1 MCIEKS
7 SSIQVQIIK
16 MNLIAYIIDLVGI
29 KKNLTVLSC
38 EALKICVCAFRVDS
52 GEIKISVTPVT
63 KINALYLVV
72 NQITFSFFL
81 GVWRL

>member
-1 MCIEKS
+1 M
-7 SSIQVQIIK
+7 
-16 MNLIAYIIDLVGI
+16 
-29 KKNLTVLSC
+29 KKPFTVLSW

-52 GEIKISVTPVT
+52 GEIKISVTPET
-63 KINALYLVV
+63 QINAKYLVV